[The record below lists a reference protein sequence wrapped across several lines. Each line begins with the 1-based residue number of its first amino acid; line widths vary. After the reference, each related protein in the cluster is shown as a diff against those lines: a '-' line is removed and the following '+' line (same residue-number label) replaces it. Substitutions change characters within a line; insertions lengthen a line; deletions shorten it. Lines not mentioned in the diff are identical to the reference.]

1 MKTLTNL
8 INSNIGDIKAMID
21 VNDFTTQQLQT
32 LNRAIKQVST
42 IIITKEEE
50 LLRKEEWSY
59 YYNSK

>member
-1 MKTLTNL
+1 METLTNL
-8 INSNIGDIKAMID
+8 INSSIGDIKAMID

-32 LNRAIKQVST
+32 LNRAIKQVSA

-50 LLRKEEWSY
+50 LLRKEEWSF